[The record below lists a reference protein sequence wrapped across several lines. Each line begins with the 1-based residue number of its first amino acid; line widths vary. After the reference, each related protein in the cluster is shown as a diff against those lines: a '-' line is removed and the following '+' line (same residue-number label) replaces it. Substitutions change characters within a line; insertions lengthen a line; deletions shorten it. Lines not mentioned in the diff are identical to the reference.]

1 MKPFNVDELILEIVS
16 ASDCTAAVEH
26 ARNTLGL
33 AHLTFHLA
41 SSRNI
46 DIDAP
51 FVRSTYPQEWI
62 GHYIVNN
69 FAEIDQV
76 VRVGFT
82 TIDPFLWS
90 GLPQTPE
97 FMALLEASRAFGV
110 GNAGCSIPFVDK
122 AMRRSLLSMT
132 TDEPATEL
140 ARYFEAQR
148 DGLLAVTKAI
158 HARAIDELNRDQPMR
173 LPALSPREIECLTW
187 AAEGKTHVE
196 TALILGLANST
207 VRMYLKNARHKLD
220 SVTIAQ
226 AIAKAK
232 SLKII

>member
-51 FVRSTYPQEWI
+51 FVRSTYPQDWI

-82 TIDPFLWS
+82 TANPFLWS
-90 GLPQTPE
+90 ELPQTPE

-110 GNAGCSIPFVDK
+110 GNAGCSIPVVDK

-140 ARYFEAQR
+140 ARYFEAELG
-148 DGLLAVTKAI
+148 GLVALAETI
-158 HARAIDELNRDQPMR
+158 HARAIDELNREQPTR
-173 LPALSPREIECLTW
+173 LPALSPREIECLSW
-187 AAEGKTHVE
+187 AAEGKTYCE
-196 TALILGLANST
+196 IALILGLADST
-207 VRMYLKNARHKLD
+207 VRMYLKDARHRLD

-232 SLKII
+232 AMKII

>member
-1 MKPFNVDELILEIVS
+1 MKPFDVDELILEIVS

-51 FVRSTYPQEWI
+51 FVRSTYPQDWI

-69 FAEIDQV
+69 YAEIDQV

-82 TIDPFLWS
+82 TANPFLWS
-90 GLPQTPE
+90 ELPQTPE

-110 GNAGCSIPFVDK
+110 GKAGCSIPVVDK

-140 ARYFEAQR
+140 ARYFGAELG
-148 DGLLAVTKAI
+148 GLVALAETI
-158 HARAIDELNRDQPMR
+158 HARAIDELNREQPTR
-173 LPALSPREIECLTW
+173 LPALSPREIECLSW
-187 AAEGKTHVE
+187 AAEGKTSIE
-196 TALILGLANST
+196 IAIILRLANST
-207 VRMYLKNARHKLD
+207 VRMYLKNARRKLD

-232 SLKII
+232 TMKII